1 MSVINYLI
9 ETVVSLGTL
18 IVLFFT
24 INRISYSFRSIFLVI
39 LLRVPIATLFATLN
53 QLFSDQIF
61 TYFDEPL
68 YGLLLAVVFLRPLS
82 KTLLIFYALLPF
94 TLDNLF
100 YRMVTYFVLPLFGQS
115 LGIIEDTPTF
125 VFVNLLSTLSVL
137 LFLKWLKYDF
147 VKLRTDNLVA
157 EDKRILYLT
166 NWVMLAYYLLMQTLT
181 YLEYDIG
188 LPTMAYRQFILVTYL
203 VIFIGIIKQLD
214 FHLRKK
220 LQDQLDFQQALQLR
234 NLEMYSNQVEEL
246 YREVKGFRHDYAD
259 LLTTLRLAIEDN
271 DIEQIK
277 DIYQSVLKDSHKQ
290 LRSSKYD
297 IGRLVNIDNAAL
309 KSLLA
314 SKFLQ
319 ANDNNVSVGLEVPEV
334 IKPKGMELVDFI
346 TIVSILCDNAI
357 EAAINAD
364 STSKVTIAFLTVKN
378 KQMFIIENTTREESI
393 DLSNVYAFGQSSKG
407 NNRGIG
413 LYNVM
418 KILERYPHASL
429 NTSSQTYL
437 FTQSL
442 EIELSFK

>member
-1 MSVINYLI
+1 MSIVEYII
-9 ETVVSLGTL
+9 EVLVSFTS
-18 IVLFFT
+18 IIILFFT
-24 INRISYSFRSIFLVI
+24 INRLNYSVRSIFLVI
-39 LLRVPIATLFATLN
+39 LLRVPIATLFATLD
-53 QLFSDQIF
+53 QLFSDRFF
-61 TYFDEPL
+61 TYFDESL

-82 KTLLIFYALLPF
+82 KILLIFYALFPF
-94 TLDNLF
+94 ILENLF
-100 YRMVTYFVLPLFGQS
+100 HRMVTYFILPLLGQS
-115 LGIIEDTPTF
+115 PGIIKDTPTF
-125 VFVNLLSTLSVL
+125 VLANLLSL
-137 LFLKWLKYDF
+137 LAALFFLKWLRYDF
-147 VKLRTDNLVA
+147 VKLRTDFLVDK
-157 EDKRILYLT
+157 DKRILYLT
-166 NWVMLAYYLLMQTLT
+166 NWAMIVYYLLMPTLT
-181 YLEYDIG
+181 YLEYEKGIA
-188 LPTMAYRQFILVTYL
+188 TIAYRQVFLVVYL
-203 VIFIGIIKQLD
+203 VFFMGIIKQLD
-214 FHLRKK
+214 LHLRKK
-220 LQDQLDFQQALQLR
+220 LQEELDFQQALQLR

-246 YREVKGFRHDYAD
+246 YREVKGFRHDYAN

-319 ANDNNVSVGLEVPEV
+319 ANDNNVSVSLEVPEV

-364 STSKVTIAFLTVKN
+364 STSKITIAFLTVKN
-378 KQMFIIENTTREESI
+378 KQMFIIENTTREERI

-418 KILERYPHASL
+418 KILERYPHVSL
-429 NTSSQTYL
+429 NTSSQSYL
-437 FTQSL
+437 FSQSL
-442 EIELSFK
+442 EIELSSK

>member
-18 IVLFFT
+18 LVLFFT

-39 LLRVPIATLFATLN
+39 LLRVPIAALFATLN
-53 QLFSDQIF
+53 QLFSDEFI

-68 YGLLLAVVFLRPLS
+68 YALLLAVVFLRPLP
-82 KTLLIFYALLPF
+82 KTLLFFYGLFPF
-94 TLDNLF
+94 VLNNLF
-100 YRMVTYFVLPLFGQS
+100 YRIFMYFILPLLGQAP
-115 LGIIEDTPTF
+115 GIIKNTSTF
-125 VFVNLLSTLSVL
+125 VIVNLFSLLAVL
-137 LFLKWLKYDF
+137 IFLKWLRYDF
-147 VKLRTDNLVA
+147 VKLRTDILVD
-157 EDKRILYLT
+157 EDKRILYLA
-166 NWVMLAYYLLMQTLT
+166 NWEMVIYYFLMGILAYM
-181 YLEYDIG
+181 EYEKG
-188 LPTMAYRQFILVTYL
+188 LPSMSFRQFILVVYL
-203 VIFIGIIKQLD
+203 VIFMGMIKQLD

-220 LQDQLDFQQALQLR
+220 LQEELDFQQALQLR

-246 YREVKGFRHDYAD
+246 YREVKGFRHDYAN

-297 IGRLVNIDNAAL
+297 IGRLVNVDNAAL

-319 ANDNNVSVGLEVPEV
+319 ANDNNISVSLEVPEV

-364 STSKVTIAFLTVKN
+364 ATSKVTIAFLTVKN

-442 EIELSFK
+442 EIELSSK